1 MDVNQR
7 RSSLLFHLG
16 QAHSKITSLEDYIR
30 EREKQFRSVVTRF
43 ERSDSRSMVAGGR
56 LRRVGLSHN
65 LLHMR
70 TSTSQEE
77 EEQEECES
85 GHGYYTMVWS
95 PPTGLMRWAVPLP
108 ASCTSPTCIDPS
120 EKAEGFGDCPITALV
135 S

>member
-43 ERSDSRSMVAGGR
+43 ERSDSRSQVGGGSR

-70 TSTSQEE
+70 SQEE

-85 GHGYYTMVWS
+85 G
-95 PPTGLMRWAVPLP
+95 LP
-108 ASCTSPTCIDPS
+108 
-120 EKAEGFGDCPITALV
+120 
-135 S
+135 